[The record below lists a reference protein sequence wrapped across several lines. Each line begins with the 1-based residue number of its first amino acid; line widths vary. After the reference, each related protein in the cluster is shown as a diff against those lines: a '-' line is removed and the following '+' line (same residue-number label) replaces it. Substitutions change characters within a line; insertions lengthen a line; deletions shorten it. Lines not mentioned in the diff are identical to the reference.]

1 MEKYCFTICQVFS
14 ASLYYQ
20 FCHLSYD
27 LMKQKNSPKYLVEHI
42 KQDFMV
48 KWLLHYLKD
57 LCHE

>member
-48 KWLLHYLKD
+48 K
-57 LCHE
+57 